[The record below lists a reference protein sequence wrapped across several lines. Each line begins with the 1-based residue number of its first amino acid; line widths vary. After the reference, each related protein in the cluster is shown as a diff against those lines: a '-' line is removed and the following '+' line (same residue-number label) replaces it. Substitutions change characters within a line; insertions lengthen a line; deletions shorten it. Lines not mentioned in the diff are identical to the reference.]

1 MPMRSNLM
9 KRMCWDLLYDIR
21 KFYNHDLIVHD
32 SGSEK
37 GDAHTSC
44 SKRRSICR
52 AFVFGLCPKWS
63 KKYKLSCAEACAKFC
78 LKSAYRNACTMNCP
92 HRCEMNRSGMK

>member
-1 MPMRSNLM
+1 MRTLVVLSAVALVA
-9 KRMCWDLLYDIR
+9 L
-21 KFYNHDLIVHD
+21 
-32 SGSEK
+32 SS
-37 GDAHTSC
+37 S
-44 SKRRSICR
+44 
-52 AFVFGLCPKWS
+52 AFAQNGQ